1 MRTLHASLKSKANY
15 AKSLCYRSP
24 LWLHVGHNMEVT
36 EISQQ
41 LSVSQSSVYRY
52 IELFER
58 TGDVRP
64 KSYRHGPPK
73 LLGDMEQLFLLRL
86 ILNYPGIYLSEQQ
99 AKQIRCYCKRIN
111 HIQNTQIHG
120 LFTSSYSAER
130 SDEQRAKFMAEVSMY
145 DPSMLLWVDESGCDL
160 SNCMRNH
167 GYSLRG
173 NDTPRPSIAHTRYPV
188 YSYTRHVP

>member
-1 MRTLHASLKSKANY
+1 M
-15 AKSLCYRSP
+15 
-24 LWLHVGHNMEVT
+24 
-36 EISQQ
+36 
-41 LSVSQSSVYRY
+41 
-52 IELFER
+52 
-58 TGDVRP
+58 
-64 KSYRHGPPK
+64 
-73 LLGDMEQLFLLRL
+73 
-86 ILNYPGIYLSEQQ
+86 
-99 AKQIRCYCKRIN
+99 
-111 HIQNTQIHG
+111 QNTQIHG

>member
-1 MRTLHASLKSKANY
+1 MKRAHALHSARERMRTLHASLKSKANY

-52 IELFER
+52 IELFKR

-73 LLGDMEQLFLLRL
+73 LLGDMEQLFLLKL
-86 ILNYPGIYLSEQQ
+86 ILNYPGIYLSELQ
-99 AKQIRCYCKRIN
+99 AK
-111 HIQNTQIHG
+111 
-120 LFTSSYSAER
+120 LFIKYDVTVNVSTICR
-130 SDEQRAKFMAEVSMY
+130 TLKFMGCSRQVIQRNAVMSKG
-145 DPSMLLWVDESGCDL
+145 PSLWQKYPCMTHLCCSG
-160 SNCMRNH
+160 
-167 GYSLRG
+167 
-173 NDTPRPSIAHTRYPV
+173 
-188 YSYTRHVP
+188 